1 MNNLRIANENNKT
14 LLVFVNNERVLSIKK
29 RGNHSF
35 TAQNKSGKVKLQNYE
50 ATMSTPIEIGVVENK
65 SVLIK
70 TGETIIFDIPIYKSW
85 RIEMVKKED

>member
-1 MNNLRIANENNKT
+1 MNSLKIQNIDNKI
-14 LLVFVNNERVLSIKK
+14 LMVFVNNAEVLSIKK

-50 ATMSTPIEIGVVENK
+50 ASIATPIEIGVIENK

-70 TGETIIFDIPIYKSW
+70 TGRTVIFNIPVYKSW
-85 RIEMVKKED
+85 EVKLRKED